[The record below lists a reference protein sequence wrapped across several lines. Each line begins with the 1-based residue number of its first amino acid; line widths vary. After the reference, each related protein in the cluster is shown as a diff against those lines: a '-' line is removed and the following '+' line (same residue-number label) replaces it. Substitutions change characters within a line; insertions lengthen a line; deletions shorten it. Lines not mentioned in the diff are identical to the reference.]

1 MNEWTGE
8 ILAANRQDDMTCVG
22 KKMYKDAA
30 RGGSGGNK
38 MGSVRQCE
46 WTIDGMIK
54 VYSDFC
60 VENLA

>member
-1 MNEWTGE
+1 MDGRDST
-8 ILAANRQDDMTCVG
+8 ANRQDDVTCVG

-46 WTIDGMIK
+46 WAIDGMEV